1 MLVINS
7 YTINQFD
14 SYFDKLK
21 ISIWQVFWQPYDRLL
36 LVIFNKINLQHLT
49 CSQDFKVTTQL
60 QLEIYYHVKKL
71 TMEEKIIAAI
81 QHILSK
87 STQRVISQRIF
98 RFINKG
104 AVSSGCE
111 LSQDCINGLEID
123 GLISK
128 KKKGKNGSFFINP
141 IAQDSKK
148 KKDEPDNVEKAHK
161 TPESP
166 KAIKKLESWDF
177 HYMTPTMPT
186 ISTPLLYRKDN
197 LDGHKS
203 NVCTED
209 RSFYEEILF

>member
-81 QHILSK
+81 QHIPSK
-87 STQRVISQRIF
+87 SKQTVISQRIF

-148 KKDEPDNVEKAHK
+148 KKM
-161 TPESP
+161 SQ
-166 KAIKKLESWDF
+166 IMWKKL
-177 HYMTPTMPT
+177 
-186 ISTPLLYRKDN
+186 INLLNHLKQLKNWN
-197 LDGHKS
+197 L
-203 NVCTED
+203 
-209 RSFYEEILF
+209 EIFITWHQLCLQ

>member
-1 MLVINS
+1 
-7 YTINQFD
+7 
-14 SYFDKLK
+14 
-21 ISIWQVFWQPYDRLL
+21 
-36 LVIFNKINLQHLT
+36 
-49 CSQDFKVTTQL
+49 
-60 QLEIYYHVKKL
+60 
-71 TMEEKIIAAI
+71 MEEKIIAAI

-161 TPESP
+161 SPESP
-166 KAIKKLESWDF
+166 KAIKKLES
-177 HYMTPTMPT
+177 
-186 ISTPLLYRKDN
+186 
-197 LDGHKS
+197 
-203 NVCTED
+203 
-209 RSFYEEILF
+209 